1 MSLQILY
8 HGQYTPIV
16 QLNFLYE
23 SSQQNIQKNF
33 HVVHCCIYR
42 VSHCSMSNTLVQL
55 PITFYPVSV
64 PSLLLFQFAWYAP
77 ETARLLSMGW
87 TWVHGVGETLT

>member
-1 MSLQILY
+1 
-8 HGQYTPIV
+8 
-16 QLNFLYE
+16 
-23 SSQQNIQKNF
+23 
-33 HVVHCCIYR
+33 
-42 VSHCSMSNTLVQL
+42 MSNTLVQL